1 MNTNPSADK
10 KTISLPT
17 FTLPNGEKIIRDRQ
31 MQYAYRKYRENYR
44 KVTKVAPEFD
54 SLHHPVC
61 GVLPE
66 YLVLPE
72 NLEAAMKAN
81 TKSGALQILTTSVR
95 MGTKAVDYGRAP
107 WNRTISHANRFI
119 PSETRNLQSIITQK
133 DYHIFPL
140 FKKAYKEIISKYL
153 ILYSAIANTDPEE
166 IISMKPGSYFYSQYI
181 GAQKLENG
189 IYAEGTW
196 KNGKFVYGLAYH
208 PKTGFMAGT
217 FDGDGNL
224 IDGVALNHEGLFSF
238 GTFNSDGEAEG
249 NNVRLQILADEFSDS
264 TPCYIQVGN
273 FLHNHE
279 NGFFFEFLL
288 QENNIVSLR
297 EVKYDFGKEVKMSHA
312 EKKDRKK
319 DHSSSLYERM
329 LGYLR
334 NILFIIIAVVLTC
347 MVGQFGILSILFAI
361 PFGIFGVLGLRK
373 TLKQSKRAKELKS

>member
-1 MNTNPSADK
+1 MNTNPSAVK

-17 FTLPNGEKIIRDRQ
+17 FTLPKGETIISDRQ
-31 MQYAYRKYRENYR
+31 TRYAYRKYRENYR
-44 KVTKVAPEFD
+44 KITKVAPEFD
-54 SLHHPVC
+54 AIHHPVC

-66 YLVLPE
+66 YLILPE
-72 NLEAAMKAN
+72 NLDAAMKAN
-81 TKSGALQILTTSVR
+81 TKSGVMQLVATGTR
-95 MGTKAVDYGRAP
+95 MGNAVVDYGRAP
-107 WNRTISHANRFI
+107 WNRTISHVNRFI

-140 FKKAYKEIISKYL
+140 FKKAYKEVISKYL

-166 IISMKPGSYFYSQYI
+166 IISMKPGSYFFSQYI

-208 PKTGFMAGT
+208 PEAGLMAGS

-224 IDGVALNHEGLFSF
+224 TDGVALNHEGLFSF

-249 NNVRLQILADEFSDS
+249 NNVRVQILSDEFSNC

-288 QENNIVSLR
+288 QEDNIVSLR
-297 EVKYDFGKEVKMSHA
+297 EVKYDFGEEVKMSHA
-312 EKKDRKK
+312 EKKDRQKN
-319 DHSSSLYERM
+319 HSSSMFERM
-329 LGYLR
+329 MGYYR
-334 NILFIIIAVVLTC
+334 NILFIIIAVVLAC
-347 MVGQFGILSILFAI
+347 MVGQFGILSILVAI

-373 TLKQSKRAKELKS
+373 TLKQSKRAKDLNS